1 MPPADRAHRL
11 RPRPTG
17 RTTCPHRAAPSSKAP
32 SPPHCCAPRGAR
44 AADYPAR
51 PVRVIVPYAPGG
63 ALDTVARVLSAPLG
77 EALGQ
82 SIVIYN
88 RPGGGGL
95 IGMNEAAKAP
105 PDGYTL
111 LLDHSGLAYM
121 PGLHANLPFDPVKDF
136 AGVITAVSGS
146 YVLAVNNDLAVRS
159 VAELIAY
166 AKSNPGKLSYGSAGV
181 GTSIHLA
188 AEFFARTAG
197 IEIVHVPYKGAA
209 PAVTDL
215 AGGQIPM
222 MFGPTTDILPQSR
235 AGKIRA
241 LAVTSPQRSK
251 LAPEL
256 PTVAETLAGYEVVG
270 WYGLAAPAGTPA
282 DVVAKLNAVAN
293 RVLQAPDLIA
303 KYNGLGFEP
312 VGGPPEEASA
322 RIASDVERWTKIIR
336 DAGIKAQ

>member
-1 MPPADRAHRL
+1 VFVSRRTLVHGALAAAL
-11 RPRPTG
+11 LPRI
-17 RTTCPHRAAPSSKAP
+17 
-32 SPPHCCAPRGAR
+32 AR
-44 AADYPAR
+44 AANYPVR

-95 IGMNEAAKAP
+95 IGMSEAAKAP

-111 LLDHSGLAYM
+111 LLDHSGLTYM

-146 YVLAVNNDLAVRS
+146 YVLAVNNDMPIRS
-159 VAELIAY
+159 VAELIGY

-222 MFGPTTDILPQSR
+222 MFGPTTDILPLSR

-241 LAVTSPQRSK
+241 LAVTSPQRSA
-251 LAPEL
+251 LASDL

-282 DVVAKLNAVAN
+282 DVVARLNAVTN
-293 RVLQAPDLIA
+293 KVLQAADLIA

-322 RIASDVERWTKIIR
+322 RITSDVERWTRIIR

>member
-1 MPPADRAHRL
+1 MF
-11 RPRPTG
+11 PTRRNVLQG
-17 RTTCPHRAAPSSKAP
+17 TLASALLPQL
-32 SPPHCCAPRGAR
+32 AR
-44 AADYPAR
+44 AADYPSR
-51 PVRVIVPYAPGG
+51 PIRIIVPYAPGG
-63 ALDTVARVLSAPLG
+63 ALDTVARVLGAPLG

-82 SIVIYN
+82 GIVIYN

-95 IGMNEAAKAP
+95 IGMNEAAKAA

-111 LLDHSGLAYM
+111 LLDHSGLTYM
-121 PGLHANLPFDPVKDF
+121 PGLHAELPFDPVKDF

-146 YVLAVNNDLAVRS
+146 YVLAVNNDLPVRS
-159 VAELIAY
+159 VAELIAH
-166 AKSNPGKLSYGSAGV
+166 AKSHPGKLSYGSAGV

-188 AEFFARTAG
+188 GEFFARTAG
-197 IEIVHVPYKGAA
+197 IDIVHVPYKGAA

-222 MFGPTTDILPQSR
+222 MFGPTTDILPLAR

-241 LAVTSPQRSK
+241 LAVTSPKRSA
-251 LAPEL
+251 LAPDL

-270 WYGLAAPAGTPA
+270 WYGLAAPAGTPKDA
-282 DVVAKLNAVAN
+282 IAKLNAVTN
-293 RVLQAPDLIA
+293 KVLRAPDLVA

-312 VGGPPEEASA
+312 VGGTPEEASA
-322 RIASDVERWTKIIR
+322 RIASDVVRWTKIIR

>member
-1 MPPADRAHRL
+1 MF
-11 RPRPTG
+11 PTR
-17 RTTCPHRAAPSSKAP
+17 RTLLQGALA
-32 SPPHCCAPRGAR
+32 CALLPRGAR
-44 AADYPAR
+44 AADYPVR

-63 ALDTVARVLSAPLG
+63 ALDTVARVLGAPLG

-82 SIVIYN
+82 SVVTYN

-95 IGMNEAAKAP
+95 LGMNEAAKAS

-146 YVLAVNNDLAVRS
+146 YVLAVNNDLPVKS
-159 VAELIAY
+159 VAELIAH
-166 AKSNPGKLSYGSAGV
+166 AKRNPGRLSYGSAGV

-188 AEFFARTAG
+188 AEFFARTAD

-222 MFGPTTDILPQSR
+222 MFGPTTDILPMAG

-251 LAPEL
+251 LVPEL
-256 PTVAETLAGYEVVG
+256 PTVAETLSGYEVVG

-282 DVVAKLNAVAN
+282 DVVAKLNALTN
-293 RVLQAPDLIA
+293 KVLEAPDLIA
-303 KYNGLGFEP
+303 KYNALGFEP
-312 VGGPPEEASA
+312 VGGPPDEATA
-322 RIASDVERWTKIIR
+322 RIKAEVERWTKIIR

>member
-1 MPPADRAHRL
+1 VSLSR
-11 RPRPTG
+11 
-17 RTTCPHRAAPSSKAP
+17 RTLVRGALAAALL
-32 SPPHCCAPRGAR
+32 APRSGH

-51 PVRVIVPYAPGG
+51 SVRVIVPYAPGG

-82 SIVIYN
+82 GIVIYN

-95 IGMNEAAKAP
+95 IGMNEAAKSP

-111 LLDHSGLAYM
+111 LLDHSGLTYM

-159 VAELIAY
+159 VGELIAY
-166 AKSNPGKLSYGSAGV
+166 ARSHPGKLSYGSAGV

-222 MFGPTTDILPQSR
+222 MFGPTTDILPLAR
-235 AGKIRA
+235 ADKIRA

-256 PTVAETLAGYEVVG
+256 PTVGETLAGYEVVG

-282 DVVAKLNAVAN
+282 DVVARLNTVTN
-293 RVLQAPDLIA
+293 KVLQAGDLIA

-312 VGGPPEEASA
+312 VGGTPEEASE
-322 RIASDVERWTKIIR
+322 RIRSDVALWTKIIR

>member
-1 MPPADRAHRL
+1 MF
-11 RPRPTG
+11 PTR
-17 RTTCPHRAAPSSKAP
+17 RTLAQGALA
-32 SPPHCCAPRGAR
+32 CALLPRGAR
-44 AADYPAR
+44 AADYPTR

-63 ALDTVARVLSAPLG
+63 ALDTVARVLAAPLG
-77 EALGQ
+77 DALGQ

-95 IGMNEAAKAP
+95 IGMNEAAKAA

-121 PGLHANLPFDPVKDF
+121 PALHANLPFDPAQDF
-136 AGVITAVSGS
+136 AGVITAVSGA
-146 YVLAVNNDLAVRS
+146 YVLAVNNDLPVRS
-159 VAELIAY
+159 VAELIAH
-166 AKSNPGKLSYGSAGV
+166 AKSHPGKLSYGSAGV

-188 AEFFARTAG
+188 GEFFARSAG
-197 IEIVHVPYKGAA
+197 IAIVHVPYKGAA

-222 MFGPTTDILPQSR
+222 MFGPTTDILPLAQ

-256 PTVAETLAGYEVVG
+256 PTVAEALPGYEVVG
-270 WYGLAAPAGTPA
+270 WYGLAAPAGTPP
-282 DVVAKLNAVAN
+282 DVIATLNTVAN
-293 RVLQAPDLIA
+293 RVLRAPELIA
-303 KYNGLGFEP
+303 KYNALGFEP

-322 RIASDVERWTKIIR
+322 RIKADLARWPKIIR

>member
-1 MPPADRAHRL
+1 MSITR
-11 RPRPTG
+11 
-17 RTTCPHRAAPSSKAP
+17 RTLVQGALAAPLLL
-32 SPPHCCAPRGAR
+32 PRLAN

-63 ALDTVARVLSAPLG
+63 ALDTVARVLGAPLG

-95 IGMNEAAKAP
+95 LGMNEAAKAP

-121 PGLHANLPFDPVKDF
+121 PGLHASLPFDPVKDF
-136 AGVITAVSGS
+136 AGVVTAVSGA
-146 YVLAVNNDLAVRS
+146 YVLAVNNDLPVRS

-166 AKSNPGKLSYGSAGV
+166 AKSHPGKLSYGSAGV

-222 MFGPTTDILPQSR
+222 MFGPTTDILPQSG

-256 PTVAETLAGYEVVG
+256 PTVAETLPGYEVVG
-270 WYGLAAPAGTPA
+270 WYGLAAPGGTPA
-282 DVVAKLNAVAN
+282 DIVARLNAVTN

-303 KYNGLGFEP
+303 KYNALGFEP
-312 VGGPPEEASA
+312 VGGLPAEAST
-322 RIASDVERWTKIIR
+322 RITSDVERWTKIIR

>member
-1 MPPADRAHRL
+1 MTPWRVDVF
-11 RPRPTG
+11 PTR
-17 RTTCPHRAAPSSKAP
+17 RTLLQSALA
-32 SPPHCCAPRGAR
+32 CALLPRGAR
-44 AADYPAR
+44 AADYPVR

-63 ALDTVARVLSAPLG
+63 ALDTVARVLGAPLG

-82 SIVIYN
+82 SVVTYN

-95 IGMNEAAKAP
+95 LGMNEAAKAS

-146 YVLAVNNDLAVRS
+146 YVLAVNNNLPVKS
-159 VAELIAY
+159 VAELIAH
-166 AKSNPGKLSYGSAGV
+166 AKRNPGKLSYGSAGV

-197 IEIVHVPYKGAA
+197 IDIVHVPYKGAA

-222 MFGPTTDILPQSR
+222 MFGPTTDIMPMAD

-241 LAVTSPQRSK
+241 LAVTSSQRWK

-256 PTVAETLAGYEVVG
+256 PTVAETLSDYEVVG
-270 WYGLAAPAGTPA
+270 WYGLAAPAGTPR
-282 DVVAKLNAVAN
+282 DVVARLNAVAN
-293 RVLQAPDLIA
+293 KVLEAPDLIA
-303 KYNGLGFEP
+303 KYNALGFEP

-322 RIASDVERWTKIIR
+322 RIKAEVERWTKIIR

>member
-1 MPPADRAHRL
+1 VATTRRTFVRGALACALLPPI
-11 RPRPTG
+11 
-17 RTTCPHRAAPSSKAP
+17 
-32 SPPHCCAPRGAR
+32 AR
-44 AADYPAR
+44 AADYPSR
-51 PVRVIVPYAPGG
+51 PIRVIVPYAPGG
-63 ALDTVARVLSAPLG
+63 ALDTVARVLAAPLG

-95 IGMNEAAKAP
+95 IGMNEAAKAA

-111 LLDHSGLAYM
+111 LLDHSGLTYM
-121 PGLHANLPFDPVKDF
+121 PGLHPDLPFDPVKDF
-136 AGVITAVSGS
+136 AGVITAVSGA
-146 YVLAVNNDLAVRS
+146 YVLAVNNDFAAHS

-166 AKSNPGKLSYGSAGV
+166 ARSHPHALSYGSAGV

-197 IEIVHVPYKGAA
+197 IDIVHIPYKGAA

-215 AGGQIPM
+215 VGGQIPM
-222 MFGPTTDILPQSR
+222 MFGPTTDVLPLSR

-241 LAVTSPQRSK
+241 LAVTTPQRSR

-270 WYGLAAPAGTPA
+270 WYGLAAPAGTPP
-282 DVVAKLNAVAN
+282 DVIARLNTITN
-293 RVLQAPDLIA
+293 RALQAPDLIA

-312 VGGPPEEASA
+312 VGGPPAEANA
-322 RIASDVERWTKIIR
+322 RIRSDVERWTKIIR
-336 DAGIKAQ
+336 DAGIKEQ

>member
-1 MPPADRAHRL
+1 MHSQSAGENDVSLSRRSLVQGALVGALLPRL
-11 RPRPTG
+11 
-17 RTTCPHRAAPSSKAP
+17 
-32 SPPHCCAPRGAR
+32 AR
-44 AADYPAR
+44 AADYPTH
-51 PVRVIVPYAPGG
+51 PIRVIVPYAPGG

-82 SIVIYN
+82 GIVIYN

-121 PGLHANLPFDPVKDF
+121 PGLHADLPFDPVKDF

-146 YVLAVNNDLAVRS
+146 YVLAVNNDLPVRS

-166 AKSNPGKLSYGSAGV
+166 AKSHPGKLSYGSAGV

-188 AEFFARTAG
+188 GEFFARTAG

-222 MFGPTTDILPQSR
+222 MFGPTTDILPLAR

-241 LAVTSPQRSK
+241 LAVTSPQRSA
-251 LAPEL
+251 LAREL
-256 PTVAETLAGYEVVG
+256 PTVAETLPRYEVVG
-270 WYGLAAPAGTPA
+270 WYGLAAPAGTPK
-282 DVVAKLNAVAN
+282 DVVAKLNAVVN
-293 RVLQAPDLIA
+293 KVLQAPDLVA

-312 VGGPPEEASA
+312 VGGAPEEASS
-322 RIASDVERWTKIIR
+322 RIAADVERWTRIIR